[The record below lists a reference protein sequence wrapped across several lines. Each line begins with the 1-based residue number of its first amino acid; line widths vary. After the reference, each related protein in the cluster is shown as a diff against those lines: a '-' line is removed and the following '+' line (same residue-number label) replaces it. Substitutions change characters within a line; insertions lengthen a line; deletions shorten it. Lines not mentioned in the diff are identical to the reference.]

1 MFSSRTSIAALAAL
15 ALTSVS
21 GAGILIPA
29 SASPPMSDY
38 CTASDPTHLSQ
49 SADTAAN
56 WLASC
61 HFNNGTTQVPRQPYY
76 CTHAHLPYIPHTADA
91 IAEWLSACE
100 VVKRQGSKFTSAR
113 QGAGRGSAVGRR

>member
-1 MFSSRTSIAALAAL
+1 MFSSRTFIAALAAL

-29 SASPPMSDY
+29 TAISPKSDY
-38 CTASDPTHLSQ
+38 CTTSDPSHLMH
-49 SADTAAN
+49 SADAAAS

-61 HFNNGTTQVPRQPYY
+61 HFNDETAAMPRQPYY

-91 IAEWLSACE
+91 IAEWLSACD
-100 VVKRQGSKFTSAR
+100 VVKRQGSNSPAPVKEP
-113 QGAGRGSAVGRR
+113 GAVQQ